1 MTPRYPSSPRLPG
14 LSGGIV
20 VRSCASKSFVLRV
33 RHFAM
38 NSLPWSGA
46 FGSVRRSAP

>member
-1 MTPRYPSSPRLPG
+1 MRPRYASSPRLPG

-20 VRSCASKSFVLRV
+20 VRNCASKSFVLRV

-38 NSLPWSGA
+38 NSVP
-46 FGSVRRSAP
+46 